1 MATADPGEY
10 SKVAAHHMHHYEPS
24 GCIAAD
30 RMTAQGCV
38 STIMCA
44 RNYTGVAVHCA
55 AYDELPLLQSPEL

>member
-10 SKVAAHHMHHYEPS
+10 SKVAASHMHHCESS
-24 GCIAAD
+24 GYVEAD

-44 RNYTGVAVHCA
+44 WNYTGIAVHCA
-55 AYDELPLLQSPEL
+55 AFNALPLLQSHEL